1 MKKIYKLMSIL
12 ALASI
17 AAACAE
23 KLPEPENPTPENPD
37 QEQEEPTPEPVVG
50 AISLSSTEA
59 IVLSDEGGSQE
70 ITFAATLEWT
80 AESSAEFVTVE
91 PASGEAGDAVVT
103 VTVGANEDY
112 DPRTATVTLTCG
124 EDVKTVNLTQ
134 KQKGALLLTE
144 SAFTVAAEGQVI
156 TVLAKA
162 NSNVTYSITADAQS
176 WITPAVDTKGLID
189 YSFNFQIAANESEQP
204 RTGQIV
210 FSNEAGN
217 ETVTIEQA
225 GAEPKVKYIA
235 ISDAASLK
243 EFAACVTAG
252 STALEAQVTASF
264 DASTL
269 AWTPVENYTGVFE
282 GNNQTITGLTQ
293 PLFGTFAGTVKN
305 LTLEST
311 INASAADD
319 INWGI
324 FAKVANEGALI
335 ENCTAK
341 GAINYTPA
349 AAIENDCHIAGIVGN
364 YYGGTITGCTNLAN
378 ISFTSPNV
386 QHAKY
391 INLAGIVG
399 RTQKEDNV
407 DIVGQITNCTNKGS
421 LTYSAETTNTIHI
434 AGIVGRV
441 AMPLTNCHSSEG
453 TISYSGASYAGKLYV
468 GGIVGYTKEGITISD
483 CSSAMALNIGG
494 AFEATA
500 DNYFGFGGV
509 IGNVAN
515 NDATL
520 SNCSNT
526 GDITL
531 SQKLGAKGYTFLGG
545 VAGRSQGVITG
556 CSNSGT
562 VSFTGMN
569 NAQNPYIGGIVGT
582 NSNVSGDRIHNCTN
596 SGNIVVNAPD
606 QTNKNFYV
614 GGIAGRSYG
623 AVTATNSGNIEIKG
637 LTCTTI
643 YAGGLTALAE
653 NGSLTGT
660 NTGNLTIAEGCKGND
675 NIVAGGIV
683 GLSKAAITAC
693 INEGEIFNFGSTE
706 VGNIEIAGI
715 VGVSKNLTLTG
726 SHNAGYVKNEG
737 NAGAGIM
744 VGGVAGLSDA
754 CTFKTC
760 YNTGEINNYGAATDI
775 ANDKVYGKDGG
786 YEDFAVDVC
795 LGGIA
800 GYLVNAN
807 TLSGTESEYNYNSG
821 LIYEESESKWV
832 AMGGIAGYT
841 KGISDFSYTKN
852 LSGGVYVKGN
862 LRNKTYLGGVL
873 GCAGDAVTMD
883 YASNAAT
890 ITYRSVTIESACW
903 TGGILGGW
911 YSAAKSVESTITGC
925 TNSGMIDC
933 SNAGGNGSNM
943 AAASKSVTGFS
954 YVGGI
959 CGVGDCTNKK
969 FINCTNSGR
978 IAVYNQLKTRLGGIL
993 GYSSLNPDGCVNKGR
1008 INYCRWNTQSNGG
1021 NGEIGG
1027 VVGYMN
1033 IETPTNLT
1041 NDANVRS
1048 TGSSPNCY
1056 TGGIVGR
1063 TNTNTV
1069 GFLNCKVGSSG
1080 DGEQTISGAGENA
1093 FGNTAAGLFCSD
1105 GNAGHAW
1112 DFTGCVILKGTK
1124 CSKLEITEE
1133 NLAEAIV
1140 GRNHATEITNAPT
1153 IVDSF

>member
-1 MKKIYKLMSIL
+1 MKKIHKLLGIL
-12 ALASI
+12 ALAAI
-17 AAACAE
+17 TAACAE

-50 AISLSSTEA
+50 EITLSSAEA
-59 IVLSDEGGSQE
+59 IVLSDEGASQE
-70 ITFAATLEWT
+70 IAFTATLEWT

-91 PASGEAGDAVVT
+91 PTSGEAGDAVVT

-112 DPRTATVTLTCG
+112 DPRTATITLTCG
-124 EDVKTVNLTQ
+124 EDVKTINLTQ

-144 SAFTVAAEGQVI
+144 STFSVAAEGQVI

-162 NSNVTYSITADAQS
+162 NSNVTYTIAEDAQS
-176 WITPAVDTKGLID
+176 WITTAVAPNGLVD
-189 YSFNFQIAANESEQP
+189 YSFYFEVAANEVEQP

-210 FSNEAGN
+210 FTNEAGS

-225 GAEPKVKYIA
+225 GAEPKVTFHA
-235 ISDAASLK
+235 ISDAASLQ
-243 EFAACVTAG
+243 EFATLVAAG
-252 STALEAQVTASF
+252 TTALEAQVTASF
-264 DASTL
+264 DASSLT
-269 AWTPVENYTGVFE
+269 WTPVESYAGIFD

-293 PLFGTFAGTVKN
+293 PLFGTLSGTVKN

-311 INASAADD
+311 INAAAADD
-319 INWGI
+319 LNWGL
-324 FAKVANEGALI
+324 FAKVADNGTLL
-335 ENCTAK
+335 ENCTAN
-341 GAINYTPA
+341 GSLTYSPA
-349 AAIENDCHIAGIVGN
+349 AAIENDCHVAGIVGN
-364 YYGGTITGCTNLAN
+364 YYGGTIKGCTNNAN
-378 ISFTSPNV
+378 ISFASTGV
-386 QHAKY
+386 QHSKY

-399 RTQKEDNV
+399 RTQKGDN
-407 DIVGQITNCTNKGS
+407 DIVGEISNCTNKGS

-434 AGIVGRV
+434 AGIVGRI
-441 AMPLTNCHSSEG
+441 AMPLTNCSSEG

-468 GGIVGYTKEGITISD
+468 GGVVGYTKEGITISE
-483 CSSAMALNIGG
+483 CSSAMTINVGG
-494 AFEATA
+494 AFEATN

-531 SQKLGAKGYTFLGG
+531 SQQISAKGYTFLGG
-545 VAGRSQGVITG
+545 VAGRSQGLITG

-569 NAQNPYIGGIVGT
+569 SAQNPYIGGIVGT

-596 SGNIVVNAPD
+596 SGNIVVNAPN

-614 GGIAGRSYG
+614 AGIAGRSYG
-623 AVTATNSGNIEIKG
+623 GVTATNNGNVEIQE
-637 LTCTTI
+637 LTCTAI
-643 YAGGLTALAE
+643 YAGGLVALAE

-660 NTGNLTIAEGCKGND
+660 NAGKLTIAEGCKGND

-683 GLSKAAITAC
+683 GHSKASITTC
-693 INEGEIFNFGSTE
+693 TNDGEIFNFGSTE

-715 VGVSKNLTLTG
+715 VGLSKNLTLTG
-726 SHNAGYVKNEG
+726 SYNAGYVKNEG

-754 CTFKTC
+754 CTFTTC

-775 ANDKVYGKDGG
+775 SYDKAYGKDGG

-821 LIYEESESKWV
+821 LIYEESTSKWV

-841 KGISDFSYTKN
+841 KGTSDLSYTKN
-852 LSGGVYVKGN
+852 LSGGVYIKGS

-873 GCAGDAVTMD
+873 GCAGDAVSMD
-883 YASNAAT
+883 YASNEAT

-903 TGGILGGW
+903 TGGVLGGW

-969 FINCTNSGR
+969 FINCTNTGR
-978 IAVYNQLKTRLGGIL
+978 IAVYNQLKTRLGGVL
-993 GYSSLNPDGCVNKGR
+993 GYSSVNPDGCVNKGR
-1008 INYCRWNTQSNGG
+1008 INYCRWNTVSNGG
-1021 NGEIGG
+1021 NGQIGG

-1033 IETPTNLT
+1033 IETVSNLT
-1041 NDANVRS
+1041 SDATVKS
-1048 TGSSPNCY
+1048 TGSSPNCF
-1056 TGGIVGR
+1056 TGGIIGQVGD
-1063 TNTNTV
+1063 NTKA
-1069 GFLNCKVGSSG
+1069 FLNCNVGTTTTG
-1080 DGEQTISGAGENA
+1080 GNDECTISGASENS
-1093 FGNTAAGLFCSD
+1093 FGSTSAGLFASD
-1105 GNAGHAW
+1105 GTANAW
-1112 DFTGCVILKGTK
+1112 DFTGCKIKNGAV
-1124 CSKLEITEE
+1124 CSKITVTEE
-1133 NLAEAIV
+1133 NLDEAII
-1140 GRNHATEITNAPT
+1140 GRNHATDITNAPT
-1153 IVDSF
+1153 FVDSF

>member
-1 MKKIYKLMSIL
+1 MKKIYKFMGVL
-12 ALASI
+12 ALSAI
-17 AAACAE
+17 TAACAE

-50 AISLSSTEA
+50 AITLSSAES
-59 IVLSDEGGSQE
+59 IVLSDEGASQQ

-144 SAFTVAAEGQVI
+144 SSFTVAAEGQVI
-156 TVLAKA
+156 AVLAKA
-162 NSNVTYSITADAQS
+162 NSNVTYAIAEDAQS

-189 YSFNFQIAANESEQP
+189 YIFNFHVAANESEQP

-225 GAEPKVKYIA
+225 GAEPKVTYIA
-235 ISDAASLK
+235 ISDVASLQ
-243 EFAACVTAG
+243 EFATLVAAG
-252 STALEAQVTASF
+252 ATALEAQVTASF

-293 PLFGTFAGTVKN
+293 PLFGTFAGSVKN

-311 INASAADD
+311 INVSAADD
-319 INWGI
+319 VNWGV
-324 FAKVANEGALI
+324 FAKVANEGALL

-349 AAIENDCHIAGIVGN
+349 AAIENDCHVAGIVGN
-364 YYGGTITGCTNLAN
+364 YYGGTITGCTNIAN
-378 ISFTSPNV
+378 ISFTSQNV

-407 DIVGQITNCTNKGS
+407 DIAGQISNCTNKGS

-468 GGIVGYTKEGITISD
+468 GGVVGYTKEGITISD
-483 CSSAMALNIGG
+483 CSSAMTINVGG
-494 AFEATA
+494 AFEATG

-520 SNCSNT
+520 SNCSNA
-526 GDITL
+526 GNITL
-531 SQKLGAKGYTFLGG
+531 SQKLSSKGYTFLGG
-545 VAGRSQGVITG
+545 VAGRSQGMIRG

-562 VSFTGMN
+562 VSFTGTN
-569 NAQNPYIGGIVGT
+569 SAQNPYIGGIVGT
-582 NSNVSGDRIHNCTN
+582 NSNVSGDRIYNCTN
-596 SGNIVVNAPD
+596 SGNIVVDAPD

-623 AVTATNSGNIEIKG
+623 GVTATNNGNIEIKG
-637 LTCTTI
+637 LTCTSI

-660 NTGNLTIAEGCKGND
+660 NAGKLTIAEGCKGND

-683 GLSKAAITAC
+683 GHSKASITTC
-693 INEGEIFNFGSTE
+693 TNEGEIFNFGSTE
-706 VGNIEIAGI
+706 AGNIEIAGI
-715 VGVSKNLTLTG
+715 VGLSKNLTLTG
-726 SHNAGYVKNEG
+726 SYNAGYVKNEG
-737 NAGAGIM
+737 KAGAGIM
-744 VGGVAGLSDA
+744 IGGVAGLSDA
-754 CTFKTC
+754 CTFTAC

-775 ANDKVYGKDGG
+775 SFDKVYGKDGG

-841 KGISDFSYTKN
+841 KGISDLSYTKN
-852 LSGGVYVKGN
+852 LSGGVYIKGN
-862 LRNKTYLGGVL
+862 QRNKTYLGGVL

-890 ITYRSVTIESACW
+890 ITYRGVTIESACW

-978 IAVYNQLKTRLGGIL
+978 IAVYNQLKTRLGGVL
-993 GYSSLNPDGCVNKGR
+993 GYSSVNPDGCVNTGR

-1056 TGGIVGR
+1056 TGGIIGR

-1133 NLAEAIV
+1133 NLADAIV

-1153 IVDSF
+1153 FVDSF